1 MSDKDCPMPYFLKN
15 DKWFYYD
22 EKIEMYNLTDEAPK
36 KAIKSYNEFYAEEI
50 EDGIINKK

>member
-1 MSDKDCPMPYFLKN
+1 MSDKDCPMPYFLKH